1 MFRSASLLTLFFSP
15 SYCIL
20 RAKSGLWAEVVSL
33 CGSCCREFKEF
44 SNSQIQ
50 LYCTRCRHAR
60 QPPPSASPLVRWQY
74 TKAGV
79 CLHAVLGTACVF
91 LCILV
96 ANMKNTVWYHVSVCL
111 FSVCV
116 HARSQRLENVWWESS
131 RGVWF
136 LKILILPLCW
146 YGLQSDRREGRR
158 GKREARRRNR

>member
-91 LCILV
+91 FVYLGCEYEEYRLISCECVFVFRVCACSLAASWERLMRILQRRLV
-96 ANMKNTVWYHVSVCL
+96 SKNTNSAIVLVRT
-111 FSVCV
+111 
-116 HARSQRLENVWWESS
+116 A
-131 RGVWF
+131 
-136 LKILILPLCW
+136 
-146 YGLQSDRREGRR
+146 
-158 GKREARRRNR
+158 KR